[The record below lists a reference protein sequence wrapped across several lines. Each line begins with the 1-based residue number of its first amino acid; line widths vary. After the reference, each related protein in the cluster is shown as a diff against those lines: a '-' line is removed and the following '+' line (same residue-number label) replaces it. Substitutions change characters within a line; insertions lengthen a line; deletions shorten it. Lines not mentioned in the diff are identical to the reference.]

1 MRAVRQVAGGGMA
14 KAVLRIR
21 LGRPDDARAVSALV
35 RRLTRR
41 WILPDQSR
49 EAGLALLSRQGAAA
63 QRMRM
68 AEGHRFHLA
77 WLGDTLVGV
86 ATMRD
91 DSHLT
96 QLFVGTRYHG
106 RGIARRL
113 WLRAMADAVRRAGT
127 RRFTLNASRCALPV
141 YRRFGFVAT
150 GPERPSP
157 NGALTTPME
166 LECAPVRGQR
176 A

>member
-1 MRAVRQVAGGGMA
+1 MA

-21 LGRPDDARAVSALV
+21 LGRPDDARAVAALV
-35 RRLTRR
+35 RRVTRR
-41 WILPDQSR
+41 WIVPDQPP
-49 EAGLALLSRQGAAA
+49 EAGLALLLRQGAAA
-63 QRMRM
+63 QRLRM
-68 AEGHRFHLA
+68 QEGHRCHLA
-77 WLGDTLVGV
+77 WCGSALVGV
-86 ATMRD
+86 ATLRD

-127 RRFTLNASRCALPV
+127 RRFTLNASRCAVPAYL
-141 YRRFGFVAT
+141 RLGFVAT
-150 GPERPSP
+150 GPERLSP
-157 NGALTTPME
+157 NGVLTTPMA
-166 LECAPVRGQR
+166 LERVPMGGER